1 MTAMSPTE
9 TFTKFKRKRNLT
21 DGDCGLSLRR
31 CRRGSG
37 GAEAPRVRVEIVA
50 DTDASGLSDTEILNA
65 GRYRGV
71 HMVQS
76 AP

>member
-1 MTAMSPTE
+1 MSPTE
-9 TFTKFKRKRNLT
+9 TFAKFRRKRNLT

-31 CRRGSG
+31 CRRGRG
-37 GAEAPRVRVEIVA
+37 EGAARVRMEIVA
-50 DTDASGLSDTEILNA
+50 NTDASGLSDTEILNA

-71 HMVQS
+71 YMVQS